1 TTTIPDNDNTDEQFP
16 EDEVLSQPHEPYL
29 GMRFDTL
36 SCAKDHYNAYALVN
50 GFSIRS
56 STSRRSLY
64 TNEVEKQLFVCNK
77 FRKPKVDGKKAPKQR
92 RRETIKGT
100 NCKAR
105 LIVKLMDSRWQ
116 VVYFIAKHNH
126 PLITRPSLTKYLR
139 SHQGIPK
146 EEENFLRILHDS
158 NLETGRMMQL
168 MSSFY
173 GSSLLVPYTTKAI
186 SNYRSRM
193 RTQTHGGDMAETISY
208 FTVLLDEE
216 QRVQNLLWVDGAA
229 RKAYE
234 DAYSDCISFDTTY
247 LTNQYNMP
255 FASFIGINRHGQSFM
270 LGCGFLRDEKATSFD
285 WLFETYLDAMHGK
298 APQNIITDQDWAM
311 RASIAKVFPNTVHR
325 NCRWHI
331 MKKAQEKLG
340 SFLGRRPELV
350 AQFNEVVDY
359 SLTPEEFEQSW
370 AQMIAVHDVASN
382 KHIAWLYNIRATWVP
397 CYFKDCFFPFLQS
410 TQHSEGF
417 NAVLKRYVNPHN
429 SILNFVQQYEKIH
442 LKILVKEGGNDY
454 RTDHVQVRPWSS
466 YPIERQALNVY
477 TRDIY
482 YRFREEFEKIG
493 RYDVRQLA
501 NDIYELYPNRKYCC
515 EYGTRT
521 YKVTARVEEA
531 SYSCEC
537 CNFQKDGLLCC
548 HILKIFTHCSVDE
561 ISQDYIIKRWKQQ
574 AIREEVAREEEKP
587 DKVAREACGTDAGK
601 QMVEKHVRAMRTEL
615 SHLNKTRKTPKK
627 AATTVPTAK
636 TSTTAPT
643 QPVDASAV
651 RNPDRSATKGKTR
664 KRRFENALE
673 LRPKRRNK
681 CALCGSEDHNQ
692 ATCLSKLV

>member
-1 TTTIPDNDNTDEQFP
+1 
-16 EDEVLSQPHEPYL
+16 PHEPYL
-29 GMRFDTL
+29 GMRYDTL
-36 SCAKDHYNAYALVN
+36 LCAKNHYNAYTLVK

-77 FRKPKVDGKKAPKQR
+77 FRKPKVDGKKAPKQI

-100 NCKAR
+100 NCKAGM
-105 LIVKLMDSRWQ
+105 IITLMESRWQ
-116 VVYFIAKHNH
+116 VVYFIAEHNH
-126 PLITRPSLTKYLR
+126 PLITKPSLTKYLV

-158 NLETGRMMQL
+158 NLEIASLSKKMPSLRHDID
-168 MSSFY
+168 SFCRANDA
-173 GSSLLVPYTTKAI
+173 TNTI

-193 RTQTHGGDMAETISY
+193 HAQTRGGDMAETISY
-208 FTVLLDEE
+208 FTQKRLDDPDFYFIVLLDEE
-216 QRVQNLLWVDGAA
+216 QRVQNLFWVDGAA

-234 DAYSDCISFDTTY
+234 DDYSDCISFDTTY

-255 FASFIGINRHGQSFM
+255 FAPFIGINRHGQSFM

-311 RASIAKVFPNTVHR
+311 QASIAK
-325 NCRWHI
+325 HI

-340 SFLGRRPELV
+340 SLLGRRPELV
-350 AQFNEVVDY
+350 GQFNEVVDY
-359 SLTPEEFEQSW
+359 SLTPKEFEQSW
-370 AQMIAVHDVASN
+370 TQMIAVHDVASN

-397 CYFKDCFFPFLQS
+397 CYFKNCFFPFLQS
-410 TQHSEGF
+410 TQRSEGF
-417 NAVLKRYVNPHN
+417 NVVLKRY
-429 SILNFVQQYEKIH
+429 
-442 LKILVKEGGNDY
+442 GGNDY
-454 RTDHVQVRPWSS
+454 RTDHLQVRPWSS

-482 YRFREEFEKIG
+482 YKFREQFEKIG
-493 RYDVRQLA
+493 RFNVRKLA

-521 YKVTARVEEA
+521 YKVTARVEED

-537 CNFQKDGLLCC
+537 CNQKDGLLCC

-561 ISQDYIIKRWKQQ
+561 IPQDYIMKRWTQQ

-587 DKVAREACGTDAGK
+587 DVMPNQSVKEIRLANMSSELQKVAREACGTDAGK
-601 QMVEKHVRAMRTEL
+601 QIVDKHVHAMHTEL
-615 SHLNKTRKTPKK
+615 SHLKKTRKTPKK
-627 AATTVPTAK
+627 AATTVPPAK
-636 TSTTAPT
+636 TSTTAPS

-651 RNPDRSATKGKTR
+651 RNPDRSATKGRTR

-681 CALCGSEDHNQ
+681 CALCGSKDHNQ
-692 ATCLSKLV
+692 TTCPSKLV